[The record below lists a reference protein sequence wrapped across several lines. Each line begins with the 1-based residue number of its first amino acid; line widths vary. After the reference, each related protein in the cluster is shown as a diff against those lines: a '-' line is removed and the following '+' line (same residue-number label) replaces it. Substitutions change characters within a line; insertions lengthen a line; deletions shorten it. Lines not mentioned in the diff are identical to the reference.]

1 VCGGSE
7 NLKTSFH
14 DDNIHFQNLQPITD
28 VIASAK
34 TGISVFMENALRL
47 ETSASVITAKSHK
60 AVRNQHAYM
69 ISFTSLKLAYVF
81 SIPHRGDTIK

>member
-1 VCGGSE
+1 MCGGSE

-34 TGISVFMENALRL
+34 TGINVFMENALTM
-47 ETSASVITAKSHK
+47 ETSASVITARIHK
-60 AVRNQHAYM
+60 AVGINVY
-69 ISFTSLKLAYVF
+69 T
-81 SIPHRGDTIK
+81 

>member
-1 VCGGSE
+1 MGSE

-47 ETSASVITAKSHK
+47 ETSASVITAKIHK
-60 AVRNQHAYM
+60 AVRNQCAYM

-81 SIPHRGDTIK
+81 SIPHRGDTVK